1 MKYSN
6 KHFGQALHEQI
17 KSKNIKLRSLANK
30 TNLNYS
36 YFSKLTR
43 KSKPPPVETM
53 EIIASGLD
61 IAPDYFLEYRL
72 HKLNQ
77 LLTSYPSITD
87 QVISYA
93 HRLASKEDLK
103 IAEEDKKFTKKEK

>member
-6 KHFGQALHEQI
+6 KHFGQALYEQI

-36 YFSKLTR
+36 YFSKLIK

-72 HKLNQ
+72 YKLNQ
-77 LLTSYPSITD
+77 LLTSSSFHCRSGNILCPPVGL
-87 QVISYA
+87 Q
-93 HRLASKEDLK
+93 RRFKNCRRE
-103 IAEEDKKFTKKEK
+103 